1 MPETLLKKPLSEL
14 QYSVKFNLERT
25 ESVPKNEQQITQ
37 EAVEAV
43 GKTLE
48 KYLDTLSGPTRKRI
62 EGLMEQEQLTVIG
75 RYHNDG
81 SNPIPKKSKFV
92 RGDFKNNTLTTLDL
106 IFNISSKYFEYKYHV
121 DLTDSRG
128 VSEIDVPLWRVPF
141 LDYTTEEERSVT
153 GCGYHVTK
161 YVEGS
166 YGDFN
171 SIPGIQNI
179 SKKPL
184 ELKKS
189 FEHIQPIDS
198 IHINTLVEVDDLNT
212 GYYYYHSHP
221 VYIQK
226 IEIEGKICVYV
237 TVQDIGEKLAIRRPL
252 SKDNVSDVCSTFV
265 YVIEPL
271 EDSNQIPLHNLGVK
285 EVTMIKI
292 VDSEKYLTK
301 RKINDENRAI
311 SLMRFGIE
319 GLGSEKS
326 TIKDGTLY
334 IGNSLDKRKIRYEE
348 MNQDYQRRMA
358 SLHTRG
364 INPEGRAFNEMRLA
378 EVSRKLLKTEKAK
391 NEGIE
396 KHNVTAKSIQ
406 NYRYN
411 KKLNFVS
418 KISEVENRL
427 IQPGLLSIVAAF
439 FAAGVFTV
447 GAGAKIGI
455 DYINTDN
462 PARSE
467 VLTKDYE
474 SRDKNYPI
482 VFIST
487 ALSVFLRLSL
497 NGSAKK
503 SERKRYDRKVE
514 EEIKNASE

>member
-1 MPETLLKKPLSEL
+1 
-14 QYSVKFNLERT
+14 
-25 ESVPKNEQQITQ
+25 
-37 EAVEAV
+37 
-43 GKTLE
+43 
-48 KYLDTLSGPTRKRI
+48 
-62 EGLMEQEQLTVIG
+62 
-75 RYHNDG
+75 
-81 SNPIPKKSKFV
+81 
-92 RGDFKNNTLTTLDL
+92 
-106 IFNISSKYFEYKYHV
+106 
-121 DLTDSRG
+121 
-128 VSEIDVPLWRVPF
+128 
-141 LDYTTEEERSVT
+141 
-153 GCGYHVTK
+153 
-161 YVEGS
+161 
-166 YGDFN
+166 
-171 SIPGIQNI
+171 
-179 SKKPL
+179 
-184 ELKKS
+184 
-189 FEHIQPIDS
+189 
-198 IHINTLVEVDDLNT
+198 
-212 GYYYYHSHP
+212 
-221 VYIQK
+221 
-226 IEIEGKICVYV
+226 
-237 TVQDIGEKLAIRRPL
+237 
-252 SKDNVSDVCSTFV
+252 
-265 YVIEPL
+265 
-271 EDSNQIPLHNLGVK
+271 
-285 EVTMIKI
+285 
-292 VDSEKYLTK
+292 
-301 RKINDENRAI
+301 
-311 SLMRFGIE
+311 
-319 GLGSEKS
+319 
-326 TIKDGTLY
+326 
-334 IGNSLDKRKIRYEE
+334 
-348 MNQDYQRRMA
+348 
-358 SLHTRG
+358 
-364 INPEGRAFNEMRLA
+364 MRLA